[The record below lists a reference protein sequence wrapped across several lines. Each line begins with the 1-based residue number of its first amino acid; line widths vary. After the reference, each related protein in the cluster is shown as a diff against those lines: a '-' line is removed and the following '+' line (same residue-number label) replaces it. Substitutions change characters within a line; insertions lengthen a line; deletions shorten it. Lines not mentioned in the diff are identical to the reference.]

1 MQRLGFIAYLS
12 NPKRLTLVSLILLLV
27 IVGVEV
33 IGVGLIIQTLPA
45 EIAEANARAM
55 LTSLISFDGVFFG
68 FSAIVFSSLVG
79 RESTY
84 ERISYIF
91 TAMIATVILF
101 VLSVVFAFLGFA
113 VVGSAGL
120 PAGAFAQPLGFTVYG
135 ITVFFFM
142 IYIHVVRS
150 RQAFK

>member
-1 MQRLGFIAYLS
+1 MGLLAYLS
-12 NPKRLTLVSLILLLV
+12 NPKRLTLVSLLFLLIVVGLEVVGVQLV
-27 IVGVEV
+27 IQSLPPDIE
-33 IGVGLIIQTLPA
+33 TL
-45 EIAEANARAM
+45 NARAM

-101 VLSVVFAFLGFA
+101 VLSVVFAFLGLA
-113 VVGSAGL
+113 SVEARGLSAGS
-120 PAGAFAQPLGFTVYG
+120 FAQPLGFTVYG
-135 ITVFFFM
+135 TTVFFFM
-142 IYIHVVRS
+142 IYIHVLRS

>member
-1 MQRLGFIAYLS
+1 MGLLGYIS
-12 NPKRLTLVSLILLLV
+12 NPKRLTLVSLLFLLIV
-27 IVGVEV
+27 VAIEVVGVQ
-33 IGVGLIIQTLPA
+33 LIIQSLPPDIETL
-45 EIAEANARAM
+45 NARAM

-101 VLSVVFAFLGFA
+101 VLSVVFAFLGLA
-113 VVGSAGL
+113 SVAANGL
-120 PAGAFAQPLGFTVYG
+120 SAGAFAQPLGFTVYG
-135 ITVFFFM
+135 TTVFFFM
-142 IYIHVVRS
+142 IYIHVLRS